1 MISMFMLG
9 GRANRPDPKPEL
21 MKYDGKTFSG
31 DVKFD
36 NPAQASREIMA
47 LWKSGH
53 TANAA
58 WSRPSWCHIW
68 ARWLTKSR

>member
-1 MISMFMLG
+1 
-9 GRANRPDPKPEL
+9 

-47 LWKSGH
+47 RFGNSSH

-58 WSRPSWCHIW
+58 WSCPSWCHIW